1 LLALIDVVRI
11 GGRCQIMEFEISEI
25 HEKYKATGY
34 G

>member
-1 LLALIDVVRI
+1 LLALIDVFRI
-11 GGRCQIMEFEISEI
+11 EGRCQIMEFEISEI